1 MTKQEK
7 YDIEIIMLDA
17 LKLIESLKSEV
28 SSLKEQL
35 KEKQEVQISSLQSLR
50 RKSLW
55 VTYR

>member
-50 RKSLW
+50 RKSL
-55 VTYR
+55 